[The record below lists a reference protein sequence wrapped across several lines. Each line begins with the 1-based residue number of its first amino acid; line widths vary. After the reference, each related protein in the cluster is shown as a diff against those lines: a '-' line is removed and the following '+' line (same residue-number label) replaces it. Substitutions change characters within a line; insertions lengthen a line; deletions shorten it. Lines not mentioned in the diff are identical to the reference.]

1 MLKDRAGIIVL
12 CKCCYSAGDSKN
24 ITNKALC
31 SLQKDHNTI
40 QEAPFSNNTIQ
51 EEVQGNSTVKTST
64 QVNTTTWEPPSN
76 QSTPRL
82 SPAAPAQNSF
92 FSKLM
97 AWNGTLG
104 LHYSPNANIYAVLPG
119 KVEDPTDVSSMFT
132 SDPSGDFII
141 GDSHGRY
148 LHGYK
153 TEIDSFGVGR
163 LRLHTADAMP
173 KTASLL

>member
-1 MLKDRAGIIVL
+1 LFRVS
-12 CKCCYSAGDSKN
+12 CCHSAGDSKN
-24 ITNKALC
+24 ITDKALC
-31 SLQKDHNTI
+31 SLEKDHDAI
-40 QEAPFSNNTIQ
+40 QEETSSNNTIQ
-51 EEVQGNSTVKTST
+51 EGVQGNSTVEIGTPA
-64 QVNTTTWEPPSN
+64 NTTIWEPPSN
-76 QSTPRL
+76 QSTPGL

-104 LHYSPNANIYAVLPG
+104 LHYSPNANIYAVPPQ
-119 KVEDPTDVSSMFT
+119 KVEDPNDVSSVFT

-153 TEIDSFGVGR
+153 TEINSFGVGR

>member
-1 MLKDRAGIIVL
+1 
-12 CKCCYSAGDSKN
+12 
-24 ITNKALC
+24 
-31 SLQKDHNTI
+31 
-40 QEAPFSNNTIQ
+40 
-51 EEVQGNSTVKTST
+51 
-64 QVNTTTWEPPSN
+64 
-76 QSTPRL
+76 
-82 SPAAPAQNSF
+82 
-92 FSKLM
+92 M

-104 LHYSPNANIYAVLPG
+104 LHYSPNANIYAVPPQ
-119 KVEDPTDVSSMFT
+119 KVEDPNDISSVFT

-153 TEIDSFGVGR
+153 TEISSFGVGR